1 MHIVLQTPRLML
13 RRLIATDED
22 ALLICQLNSDPLV
35 IKYIHEPALQNIEAT
50 KNVLAKIILSQYKT
64 GHGR

>member
-1 MHIVLQTPRLML
+1 ML